1 MDTTIFVAII
11 TAISTLVGALSPI
24 IVTLI
29 QSSKEKQNNNGIL
42 LPSNV
47 VLHRPKTQV
56 RWLTILFFA
65 FLGGFVGFSIANLS
79 KAIPST
85 QIPPVIEGTPIIE
98 TPTLATIMTA
108 PASSTL
114 PSTNIGSPIESEGMM
129 YIPSGEF
136 LMGSETGET
145 NELPVHKVYLDAYWI
160 DKYEVTNAAY
170 KRCVDDDKCSPPS
183 DGSIYLIQSN
193 YGIPEFN
200 DYPVTYVN
208 WNMAKTYCEWRKDR
222 LPTEAE
228 WEKAAR
234 GIDQR
239 TYPWGESIACANA
252 NFGDCLFHPTKVGSY
267 FQGVSPYGVYDM
279 SGNVWEWVN
288 DWYDEKYYE
297 YSPSSNPQ
305 GPAFGQYHILR
316 GGAWHLSDYYV
327 RVTSRNSDE
336 RATTLA
342 YFGFRCARDDIP

>member
-1 MDTTIFVAII
+1 MDTTIFVAIV

-24 IVTLI
+24 ILTLI
-29 QSSKEKQNNNGIL
+29 QSSKEKQKNNGIL

-56 RWLTILFFA
+56 RWLSILLFA
-65 FLGGFVGFSIANLS
+65 LLGGFVGFNIANFS
-79 KAIPST
+79 KV
-85 QIPPVIEGTPIIE
+85 IPPTEISSATGVAPVID
-98 TPTLATIMTA
+98 TPTRVTTMTV
-108 PASSTL
+108 PDSSTL
-114 PSTNIGSPIESEGMM
+114 PSTNIGSPVESEGMM

-136 LMGSETGET
+136 LMGSETGEI
-145 NELPVHKVYLDAYWI
+145 NEFPVHKVYLDAYWI
-160 DKYEVTNAAY
+160 DKYEVTNATY
-170 KRCVDDDKCSPPS
+170 KRCVDEGKCSPPS
-183 DGSIYLIQSN
+183 DGSAYLIQSN

-200 DYPVTYVN
+200 DYPVIYVN
-208 WNMAKTYCEWRKDR
+208 WNMAKTYCEWRGDR

-239 TYPWGESIACANA
+239 TYPWGESIDCARA
-252 NFGDCLFHPTKVGSY
+252 NFGNCLSSPTKVGSY
-267 FQGVSPYGVYDM
+267 FQGISPYGVHDM
-279 SGNVWEWVN
+279 SGNAWEWVN
-288 DWYDEKYYE
+288 DWYDEKYYQ

-305 GPAFGQYHILR
+305 GPAFGEHHILR

-327 RVTSRNSDE
+327 RITSRNSDE
-336 RATTLA
+336 NAVLSA